1 MNKTIGLCLIVKDE
15 IEDVIRIAKNYGQ
28 FFHCIFLTVTNK
40 AQWDKFQALPQFI
53 GDDIRMLVTYRE
65 WDKNFSNARNFNF
78 EQADTDYIFW
88 MDADDDIQNPEGLK
102 KLIAD
107 HGDIDAFYMPYLYA
121 FDESGN
127 CIMQH
132 PRERLI
138 KNTKNLYWKGA
149 VHETLIPKEETMLSK
164 GECVDIAIVH
174 RAKFEDAVDSH
185 KRNVE
190 ILADEYNR
198 DQEKTDPRTISY
210 LAGEL
215 TALKRFQEAIK
226 FYEKHIELSGWPEDK
241 YLSWN
246 KIAQNLVSLFM
257 ESGDTRLLQT
267 AISALTEAMLMYP
280 EIPDAY
286 LTIGECYWH
295 LKEWEKAIEWTN
307 NGLSK
312 KAPKNLPYF
321 DPTRYTIRPLPILAY
336 AHLNCNDVDKAYAY
350 MREAFTRAPKNPFVK
365 DNFPFF
371 EKVYNET
378 RVFKNFVNI
387 AKYLEDTDKTSLTKL
402 VAAIPKDLA
411 GDDRFIQLRNRYSP
425 AKIWGD
431 KSVVIYCGLTAEEWA
446 PPSIVGGIGGSE
458 EAVIYLSKELTK
470 LGYEVTVFCACGDL
484 EGDYDGVTYKNY
496 WEFNKNDVY
505 NIIISWRQN
514 IFPADVFGNRKLV
527 WLHDV
532 PFTNDWTTEAFEDVD
547 KVIVLSNYHK
557 SLFPNAPED
566 KIYVSTN
573 GINVSDF
580 IAVDKKEIHR
590 NGNRIIYGS
599 SYNRGLEHILD
610 IWPEVIK
617 ECPLAELHIFYGWN
631 TFDAMNGSNEDL
643 MRWKKN
649 LIEKMKQP
657 GVHDHGRVG
666 HKKLLEEYAKS
677 SIWAYPTFFKEINCI
692 TAIKAQASG
701 CFPVYHNLYA
711 LKDTVHFGAP
721 VEKQDD
727 QAMINEFKEYL
738 ISALKEGIPE
748 DERSNM
754 MQSTRSIY
762 DWSDI
767 AKDWSENLFNE
778 NIDIC
783 VSGQDKS
790 VAGSVEVSPTK

>member
-15 IEDVIRIAKNYGQ
+15 VEDVLRIAKNYGE

-40 AQWDKFQALPQFI
+40 AQWEKFQVIPQII
-53 GDDIRMLVTYRE
+53 GDDKRMIVSYYE

-78 EQADTDYIFW
+78 AQADTDFIFW

-102 KLIAD
+102 KLIET

-127 CIMQH
+127 CTMQH

-138 KNTKNLYWKGA
+138 KNQKHLIWKGA

-164 GECVDIAIVH
+164 GECVDIAVVH
-174 RAKFEDAVDSH
+174 RATFEDHIDSH

-190 ILADEYNR
+190 ILVEEYNR
-198 DQEKTDPRTISY
+198 DQDKTDPRTLSY
-210 LAGEL
+210 LASEL
-215 TALKRFQEAIK
+215 TALKRYKEAIK
-226 FYEKHIELSGWPEDK
+226 FYEKHIELSGWGEDK

-246 KIAQNLVSLFM
+246 KIAANLVSLFM
-257 ESGDTRLLQT
+257 ECGDPKLLHT
-267 AISALTEAMLMYP
+267 AISALAEAMLMYP

-286 LTIGECYWH
+286 LTMGECYWH
-295 LKEWEKAIEWTN
+295 LKEWNKAIEWTN
-307 NGLSK
+307 NGLQK
-312 KAPKNLPYF
+312 KVPKNLPYF
-321 DPTRYTIRPLPILAY
+321 DPTRYSIRPLPILAY

-350 MREAFTRAPKNPFVK
+350 MREAYNRAPKNPFVR

-387 AKYLEDTDKTSLTKL
+387 AKYLEDTDKTGLQKL
-402 VAAIPKDLA
+402 IGAIPNNLA
-411 GDDRFIQLRNRYSP
+411 GDDRFIQLRNRYAP
-425 AKIWGD
+425 AKIWGE

-446 PPSIVGGIGGSE
+446 PLSVVGGIGGSE
-458 EAVIYLSKELTK
+458 EAVIYLSKELVK
-470 LGYEVTVFCACGDL
+470 LGYEVTVFNACGDL

-505 NIIISWRQN
+505 NVIISWRQN
-514 IFPADVFGNRKLV
+514 IFNAGVFGNRKLV

-532 PFTNDWTTEAFEDVD
+532 PFKNDWTAEAFESVD

-557 SLFPNAPED
+557 TLFPEAPED

-573 GINVSDF
+573 GINVQDF
-580 IAVDKKEIHR
+580 VDIDTKAIHR
-590 NGNRIIYGS
+590 NKNRIIYGS
-599 SYNRGLEHILD
+599 SYNRGLEHLLD
-610 IWPEVIK
+610 MWPDIIK
-617 ECPLAELHIFYGWN
+617 ECPLAELHVFYGWN
-631 TFDAMNGSNEDL
+631 TWDAMNSDNEDL
-643 MRWKKN
+643 MKWKAVMLK
-649 LIEKMKQP
+649 KMKQP

-711 LKDTVHFGAP
+711 LKDTVHFGIGI
-721 VEKQDD
+721 EKSEEKIMLED
-727 QAMINEFKEYL
+727 FKESL
-738 ISALKEGIPE
+738 IMALKNDISKL
-748 DERSNM
+748 DRSEISE
-754 MQSTRSIY
+754 STRSIFS
-762 DWSDI
+762 WEDI

-778 NIDIC
+778 NLDIC
-783 VSGQDKS
+783 VSGQNES
-790 VAGSVEVSPTK
+790 VAGSLEVSPTK